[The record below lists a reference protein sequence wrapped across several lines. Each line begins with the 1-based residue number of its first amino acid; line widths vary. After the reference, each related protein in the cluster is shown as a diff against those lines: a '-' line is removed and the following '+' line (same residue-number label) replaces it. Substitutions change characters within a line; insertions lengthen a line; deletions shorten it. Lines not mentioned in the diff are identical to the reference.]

1 MSTVN
6 YKIRLIIAGAC
17 LLFAVTYANAQDS
30 ANVHRSVHSK
40 NALDTQSVVSNKS
53 ITKMQPNSGDIEV
66 SGSVIFLIRHFE
78 KESSDATAK
87 QNKDPEL
94 TTQGQARAQL
104 LASFLADQNVTTVFS
119 TNYKRTIQT
128 ATPTAKQNG
137 LSVTFYD
144 PRELADFALQLQA
157 MSTKGKGN
165 ILIVG
170 HSNTTPQLLKLLG
183 GPDKPLSE
191 NDYGDLFYLTMGGAS
206 QLKTHSIA
214 DSFQH
219 VVIE

>member
-6 YKIRLIIAGAC
+6 YKIRLMIASAC
-17 LLFAVTYANAQDS
+17 LLFVVTFASAQDI
-30 ANVHRSVHSK
+30 ANVNRSVHTK
-40 NALDTQSVVSNKS
+40 HTLDTQSVVSNKI
-53 ITKMQPNSGDIEV
+53 ITKMQRNSGDIEV
-66 SGSVIFLIRHFE
+66 PGSVIFLIRHFE
-78 KESSDATAK
+78 KKSTDANAK

-104 LASFLADQNVTTVFS
+104 LASFLADKNVTTVFS

-137 LSVTFYD
+137 SSVTFYN
-144 PRELADFALQLQA
+144 PRDLADLALQLQA

-191 NDYGDLFYLTMGGAS
+191 NDYGDLFYLTIGDAN

-219 VVIE
+219 VMIE

>member
-6 YKIRLIIAGAC
+6 YKIRLIIASAC
-17 LLFAVTYANAQDS
+17 LLFAVTFASAQDI
-30 ANVHRSVHSK
+30 ANIHRSVHLK
-40 NALDTQSVVSNKS
+40 NALDTQSIVSNKS
-53 ITKMQPNSGDIEV
+53 ITNIQRNSGDIEAP
-66 SGSVIFLIRHFE
+66 GSVIFLIRHFE
-78 KESSDATAK
+78 KESTDGMAK

-104 LASFLADQNVTTVFS
+104 LASFLADKNVITVFS

-144 PRELADFALQLQA
+144 PRELAGFALQLQA

-183 GPDKPLSE
+183 GPDQPLSE
-191 NDYGDLFYLTMGGAS
+191 NDYGDLFYLTLGDSS

-219 VVIE
+219 VMIE

>member
-6 YKIRLIIAGAC
+6 YKIRLIIASVG
-17 LLFAVTYANAQDS
+17 LLFAVTFASAQDI
-30 ANVHRSVHSK
+30 AHVHRSVHTK
-40 NALDTQSVVSNKS
+40 NALETQSVASHKS
-53 ITKMQPNSGDIEV
+53 ITNIQRNSEDIKV
-66 SGSVIFLIRHFE
+66 PGSVIFLIRHFE
-78 KESSDATAK
+78 KEPVDANAK

-104 LASFLADQNVTTVFS
+104 LASFLADKNVTTVFS
-119 TNYKRTIQT
+119 TNYKRTIHT

-137 LSVTFYD
+137 LSVTFYN
-144 PRELADFALQLQA
+144 PRELAGFALQLQV
-157 MSTKGKGN
+157 MSTKGEGN

-191 NDYGDLFYLTMGGAS
+191 DDYGDLFYLTMGDAS

-219 VVIE
+219 AMIE